1 MKIFRIFLHFIQL
14 GLVYMIYLMDDLYK
28 NHLGFMRNVSYYSH
42 KVEASKF
49 GSKLF
54 LLPLLLVV
62 FAIIL
67 VVRKRTVES
76 LILILLGLLFLI
88 WQMIFSLATTPIYY
102 LVSGIL
108 CLGFLLQMVIVLL
121 KRG

>member
-1 MKIFRIFLHFIQL
+1 
-14 GLVYMIYLMDDLYK
+14 MIYLMDDLYK

>member
-14 GLVYMIYLMDDLYK
+14 GLVYVIYLMDDLYK

-42 KVEASKF
+42 KVEASTF

-76 LILILLGLLFLI
+76 LILILIGLLFLI

>member
-14 GLVYMIYLMDDLYK
+14 GLVYVIYLMDDLYK

-42 KVEASKF
+42 KVEVSTF

-67 VVRKRTVES
+67 VMRKRTVES
-76 LILILLGLLFLI
+76 LILILLSLLFLI
-88 WQMIFSLATTPIYY
+88 WQMIFSLANTPIYY

-108 CLGFLLQMVIVLL
+108 CLGFLLQMFIVLL